1 MSSVTIN
8 PMKTKLI
15 QKPWFW
21 GIAFVLPLW
30 LFISFHNDLFGHWHK
45 FWPVSLTM
53 FFGAFMA
60 GATSEGGGAFAFPVF
75 TLILKISPYVARDFS
90 WMIQSVGMTCASL
103 VLVMRKHP
111 LFKAGLF
118 SPLIGSFISTSF
130 GYFLANQFTPPT
142 IKIFFVSLWLAFL
155 FAYILILKKPQ
166 TNSTHQ
172 DLALIQWPLILTGL
186 VGGIFSGLVGS
197 GLDLFTFSVLVL
209 YYKRDIKEATATSV
223 ILMALNS
230 LMSITGLWLFKGF
243 STQSLWMWWA
253 AIPVVAFMAP
263 FGAWFVEKGQPRWVF
278 ALLAMSII
286 VQFFA
291 AFILLKLNSIH
302 YLMSACVIAISF
314 SFFIALSR
322 RKS

>member
-1 MSSVTIN
+1 
-8 PMKTKLI
+8 
-15 QKPWFW
+15 
-21 GIAFVLPLW
+21 
-30 LFISFHNDLFGHWHK
+30 
-45 FWPVSLTM
+45 
-53 FFGAFMA
+53 
-60 GATSEGGGAFAFPVF
+60 
-75 TLILKISPYVARDFS
+75 
-90 WMIQSVGMTCASL
+90 MIQSVGMTCASL
-103 VLVMRKHP
+103 VLVTRKHP
-111 LFKAGLF
+111 LFKAGLI
-118 SPLIGSFISTSF
+118 SPLIGSTISTSL
-130 GYFLANQFTPPT
+130 GYYLSHQFTPPT

-155 FAYILILKKPQ
+155 FAYILILKKSSN
-166 TNSTHQ
+166 NSNQ
-172 DLALIQWPLILTGL
+172 QELSLIQWPLIFTGL
-186 VGGIFSGLVGS
+186 VGGVFSGLVGS

-230 LMSITGLWLFKGF
+230 LTSIAGLWLFKGY

-253 AIPVVAFMAP
+253 AVPVVAFMAP
-263 FGAWFVEKGQPRWVF
+263 FGAWFVEKGQPKWVF

-291 AFILLKLNSIH
+291 AFILLKLNSTH